1 MMNTAISCV
10 ILAAGA
16 SSRMG
21 SPKALLPWGKQSVLR
36 HLLGQVKKAGLEQL
50 IVVSGASQQEIAQ
63 ELPPG
68 SAVLC
73 HNTNWAK
80 GMGSSISQGVLCMKQ
95 DYPDSEGLL
104 VLLADQ
110 PLVNTMYL
118 KRMIHKFREN
128 PESIIA
134 TEYTEGPG
142 VPALF
147 PRRYFNELIKLKPG
161 GGAKALMRNCNPGE
175 LVLLRAGDA
184 GRDMDTPEAYG
195 ELKRIAG
202 ID

>member
-1 MMNTAISCV
+1 MNTAISCV

-36 HLLGQVKKAGLEQL
+36 HLLQQAKKAGLEQL
-50 IVVSGASQQEIAQ
+50 IVVSGANQQGIAQ
-63 ELPPG
+63 ELPAG
-68 SAVLC
+68 TAKLC
-73 HNTNWAK
+73 HNSSWIN
-80 GMGSSISQGVLCMKQ
+80 GMGSSIRQGVICTKQ
-95 DYPDSEGLL
+95 YFPQAEGIL

-110 PLVNTMYL
+110 PLVDEQYVN
-118 KRMIHKFREN
+118 RMLQHFHQN
-128 PESIIA
+128 PECIIA
-134 TEYTEGPG
+134 TEYTEGAG

-147 PRRYFNELIKLKPG
+147 PRRHFNELANLKPG
-161 GGAKALMRNCNPGE
+161 GGAKALIRNCSPGE
-175 LVLLRAGDA
+175 LVLLQAGDA

-202 ID
+202 LE